1 MAKISRYAWLCG
13 CVAITACHILGFTK
27 AEAKQTKGLDRYE
40 IAYATYLG
48 GDRWD
53 QAREVIP
60 YPDGTVLVGGMTSS
74 SNIPTTS
81 GVVQT
86 EYAGDDPSLGHGGI
100 FGGDAFLVRLSR
112 NGGKILAATYFGG
125 SKQERGVYGMILDSK
140 GNIVIGSA
148 TRSPDMPT
156 TKGSYQ
162 PRYGGGQSDM
172 YAAKLTAD
180 MKKILWCTY
189 VGRSN
194 TDWPRGGLALD
205 KQDNVYLVGGTNSK
219 DFPTTTGAFQ
229 RELKGERDAAVV
241 KLSADGSK
249 LVFSTLLGGSSWD
262 GIMGIRIDALGSIYV
277 VGHTRSQDFP
287 TTSGAPQ
294 SILSGKSDCF
304 LTKLSNDGSKL
315 LYSTY
320 LGGSDDEFAEH
331 RPCLGFDGTLFLTGV
346 SSSSDLPTTIGA
358 FQRVR
363 QGKNDGFIT
372 KLSSDGKSYA
382 FSSLLGGSGGEF
394 FLMPALD
401 NKGNIFIVGHTTSS
415 NFPVTPDALQR
426 AYGGGK
432 KAHEGDGVLTVIS
445 PDGSRLVYATFL
457 GGSDDDLIRS
467 IALGP
472 NGEVYLVGSTS
483 SRDFPV
489 TPNAIQPELSGGT
502 DAFIVKLVPK
512 KHR

>member
-13 CVAITACHILGFTK
+13 CVVVVVCHLLGFAK
-27 AEAKQTKGLDRYE
+27 AEARQTKGLDRYE
-40 IAYATYLG
+40 VAYSTYLG
-48 GDRWD
+48 GEHWD

-74 SNIPTTS
+74 SNMPTTS
-81 GVVQT
+81 GVVQPK
-86 EYAGDDPSLGHGGI
+86 YAGDDPSLGHGGV
-100 FGGDAFLVRLSR
+100 FGGDAFLVRLSC
-112 NGGKILAATYFGG
+112 NGRKILTATYFGG

-162 PRYGGGQSDM
+162 PRYGGGQADM
-172 YAAKLTAD
+172 YAAKLTGD
-180 MKKILWCTY
+180 MRKILWCTY
-189 VGRSN
+189 VGRSD

-205 KQDNVYLVGGTNSK
+205 EQDNVYLVGGTNSK
-219 DFPTTTGAFQ
+219 DFPTTAGAFQ

-241 KLSADGSK
+241 KLSANGSR
-249 LVFSTLLGGSSWD
+249 LVFSTLLGGGSWD
-262 GIMGIRIDALGSIYV
+262 GIMGVRIDALGNIYV
-277 VGHTRSQDFP
+277 AGHTRSQDFP
-287 TTSGAPQ
+287 TTTGAAQ
-294 SILSGKSDCF
+294 LMLGGNSDCF

-320 LGGSDDEFAEH
+320 LGGADNEFAEH
-331 RPCLGFDGTLFLTGV
+331 RPWLGLDGTFFLTGI
-346 SSSSDLPTTIGA
+346 SSSSDFPTTMGA

-363 QGKNDGFIT
+363 KGKNDGFVT
-372 KLSSDGKSYA
+372 KLSSDGNSYA
-382 FSSLLGGSGGEF
+382 FSALLGGSGGEF
-394 FLMPALD
+394 FLMPTLD
-401 NKGNIFIVGHTTSS
+401 NKGNIFVVGHTTSS
-415 NFPVTPDALQR
+415 NFPVTPDALQM

-432 KAHEGDGVLTVIS
+432 QAHEGDGVLAVIS

-472 NGEVYLVGSTS
+472 NREVYLVGSTS
-483 SRDFPV
+483 SQDFPV
-489 TPNAIQPELSGGT
+489 TPNAVQAELGGSA
-502 DAFIVKLVPK
+502 DAFIVKLVPTDQ
-512 KHR
+512 